1 MRRPI
6 AYIDVMLRVLLPLV
20 LTLSLAAPVPVAAQD
35 EGGRSLMERG
45 AELFF
50 RGLMSEMEPALRDL
64 GEMAEEV
71 GPALRSFVREMGPAL
86 SDLMKEIKD
95 FSAYHPPEIL
105 PNGDIIMR
113 RKEPLPPDATPETVE
128 PGTEIEI

>member
-1 MRRPI
+1 
-6 AYIDVMLRVLLPLV
+6 MLRVLLPLV